1 MCVQSLAL
9 QIKSLMDVDERQAW
23 PNEALYCPSN
33 LTLLNLASEL
43 LWSCIFFSIFVCLL
57 VIQFINI
64 AIAIPIVTAVA
75 VVIALITVI
84 ALAGTFL

>member
-43 LWSCIFFSIFVCLL
+43 PWFCIFFSIFVCLL
-57 VIQFINI
+57 VVQFINI
-64 AIAIPIVTAVA
+64 AIAIVTAVA
-75 VVIALITVI
+75 VVIALFTVI